1 MGSPPVR
8 KKTTFYLTLHSYT
21 LILSYLQTLCI
32 HGIACVQCAW
42 PYLNGQDPTLRIT
55 GFENLVRIPPS
66 ELREVVYLGLA
77 TTFFVVV
84 VVIWSSK
91 TPCVRAHGLPSIGYR
106 SYHVGIIHHMDM
118 QQGEWI
124 PCAVVRVG
132 CAPPVYI
139 PLLCC
144 NKTISHMYENS

>member
-91 TPCVRAHGLPSIGYR
+91 TPCVRAHGLPSIRYR
-106 SYHVGIIHHMDM
+106 SYDMCIHTPYGYATGRVDSLCR
-118 QQGEWI
+118 
-124 PCAVVRVG
+124 CACRMRTPRIHSTVV
-132 CAPPVYI
+132 
-139 PLLCC
+139 LQ
-144 NKTISHMYENS
+144 